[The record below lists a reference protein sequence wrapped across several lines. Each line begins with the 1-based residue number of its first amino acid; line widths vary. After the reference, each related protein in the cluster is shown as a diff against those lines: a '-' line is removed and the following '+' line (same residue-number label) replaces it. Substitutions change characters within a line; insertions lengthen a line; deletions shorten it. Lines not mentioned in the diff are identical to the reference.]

1 MVHLKPAY
9 LSRETKYDF
18 FSCFCSDGCVFLSL
32 CYQNKL
38 LVSSLLYL
46 YTIFYEN
53 LLPSHVIGY
62 IILRSVMKKIYID
75 SPLVLVTISHHNF
88 LRCTLILSSHLL
100 LVSMWALPF
109 RFQRLHPGAQQARI
123 IK

>member
-18 FSCFCSDGCVFLSL
+18 FSCFCSDGCLLSL

-46 YTIFYEN
+46 YTIFHEN
-53 LLPSHVIGY
+53 LLPK
-62 IILRSVMKKIYID
+62 VMIKNRIYYFEVCHEKNIY
-75 SPLVLVTISHHNF
+75 
-88 LRCTLILSSHLL
+88 
-100 LVSMWALPF
+100 
-109 RFQRLHPGAQQARI
+109 
-123 IK
+123 